1 MKSRTNLLD
10 SRAARAAALALG
22 AACLLGPAAMPPAQE
37 GELVGD
43 ARALLQEWVETRRQ
57 ISKERSDWALAKDL
71 LESRIALIE
80 GEIGA
85 VRNRT
90 AEIQAD
96 IAKTDKSRAE
106 IEADKVRFAATSA
119 ELASALVGLEERTR
133 ALVRR
138 LPVSVR
144 EKLAP
149 ISQSLPKDA
158 ASADPNKLSERY
170 LTVVAILNE
179 VNKFNREIRA
189 ESEIREFDNGSK
201 IEVTTLYVGLGQA
214 YYASGDGKT
223 AGYGV
228 PSDDGWTWIP
238 ADDQAAEVVGAIEIL
253 TKGADARFTNLPI
266 RLQ

>member
-1 MKSRTNLLD
+1 MKSRTSALE
-10 SRAARAAALALG
+10 SRATRAAALALV
-22 AACLLGPAAMPPAQE
+22 AACLLAPAAIPPAQE

-57 ISKERSDWALAKDL
+57 ISKERRDWALAKDL

-80 GEIGA
+80 GEVEA
-85 VRNRT
+85 ARNRT

-96 IAKTDKSRAE
+96 IAKTDKSRAD
-106 IEADKVRFAATSA
+106 IEAEKARFSATSA
-119 ELASALVGLEERTR
+119 ELASAVSGLEERTR
-133 ALVRR
+133 TLVRK
-138 LPVSVR
+138 LPESVR

-158 ASADPNKLSERY
+158 ASADVNKLGERY

-228 PSDDGWTWIP
+228 PGEDKWTWIP
-238 ADDQAAEVVGAIEIL
+238 ANDQAEEIVGAIEIL
-253 TKGADARFTNLPI
+253 TKGADARFANLPI